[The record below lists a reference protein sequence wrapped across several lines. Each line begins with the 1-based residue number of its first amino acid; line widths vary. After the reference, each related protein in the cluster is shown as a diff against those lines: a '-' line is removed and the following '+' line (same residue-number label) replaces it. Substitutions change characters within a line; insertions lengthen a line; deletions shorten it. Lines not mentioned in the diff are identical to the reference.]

1 MNASFKRSLLA
12 VAVMSAATTAYAEN
26 KDDTIVVTAS
36 GFAQEMRD
44 APASITVITKE
55 QLQNKPAANLIDMV
69 KDVEGVSVIGGSL
82 KPDISIRGL
91 SGDYTLIMVDG
102 RRQNSRESRPNGSG
116 GYEAGFIPP
125 VEAIE
130 RIEVIRGPMS
140 SLYGS
145 DAMGGVINIIT
156 KAVADEWHGSM
167 GMGGIIQESKDYGN
181 SANTDFYV
189 SGPLIKDKLGLQV
202 YGGMNYRREDHLQ
215 EGTPRKDDKNITA
228 KLAFTPI
235 EGQKFLAEVGRST
248 QEHTSTPGKSIADS
262 ANFGT
267 ITNQAKDKLETNNN
281 RNHWALTW
289 KGDWDEINSEL
300 SVYQENTIRKTR
312 TGTREMGNETW
323 NMAYDHRQPEITN
336 TVVDGKVTAFL
347 PSNILTLGG
356 QYQYAKLKDD
366 SVTDSIS
373 VPDGKG
379 GTKLQPVYASESV
392 SVDQKALFVE
402 DEFSVTDDLTLT
414 GGLRMND
421 HEFYGKHWNP
431 RAYAVYKLTDEI
443 TIKGGVAKA
452 FRAPTLREL
461 SPNFG
466 TSTQGGNAVM
476 YGNRDLKP
484 ETSVTEELGIAYD
497 HESGFSVSAT
507 LFNTEFKNKLTS
519 YQDGTEKDPI
529 TGLNKFVYDNVGKAN
544 IRGVEMASRIP
555 VAEKWNLNLN
565 YTFTDSE
572 RKSDDEKLNGKSLKG
587 QPLEMTP
594 RHMANAR
601 LDWQYRPDMNFY
613 TQASYTGKQVWAAQ
627 RNGAKQPRER
637 SGITTLD
644 LGMTYQVM
652 PNALLNL
659 AVLNIANEK
668 GDDIDTNGNWQ
679 IDEGRRYWANLKLN
693 F

>member
-1 MNASFKRSLLA
+1 
-12 VAVMSAATTAYAEN
+12 
-26 KDDTIVVTAS
+26 
-36 GFAQEMRD
+36 
-44 APASITVITKE
+44 
-55 QLQNKPAANLIDMV
+55 
-69 KDVEGVSVIGGSL
+69 
-82 KPDISIRGL
+82 
-91 SGDYTLIMVDG
+91 
-102 RRQNSRESRPNGSG
+102 
-116 GYEAGFIPP
+116 
-125 VEAIE
+125 
-130 RIEVIRGPMS
+130 
-140 SLYGS
+140 
-145 DAMGGVINIIT
+145 
-156 KAVADEWHGSM
+156 
-167 GMGGIIQESKDYGN
+167 
-181 SANTDFYV
+181 
-189 SGPLIKDKLGLQV
+189 
-202 YGGMNYRREDHLQ
+202 
-215 EGTPRKDDKNITA
+215 
-228 KLAFTPI
+228 
-235 EGQKFLAEVGRST
+235 
-248 QEHTSTPGKSIADS
+248 
-262 ANFGT
+262 
-267 ITNQAKDKLETNNN
+267 
-281 RNHWALTW
+281 
-289 KGDWDEINSEL
+289 
-300 SVYQENTIRKTR
+300 
-312 TGTREMGNETW
+312 
-323 NMAYDHRQPEITN
+323 
-336 TVVDGKVTAFL
+336 
-347 PSNILTLGG
+347 
-356 QYQYAKLKDD
+356 
-366 SVTDSIS
+366 
-373 VPDGKG
+373 
-379 GTKLQPVYASESV
+379 
-392 SVDQKALFVE
+392 KALFVE

-414 GGLRMND
+414 GGLRMDD
-421 HEFYGKHWNP
+421 HELYGKHWNP

-466 TSTQGGNAVM
+466 TSTQGGEAIM

-497 HESGFSVSAT
+497 HESGFSASAT

-519 YQDGTEKDPI
+519 YQVAGQTDPL
-529 TGLNKFVYDNVGKAN
+529 TGLNMFIYDNVGKAN

-594 RHMANAR
+594 RHMANAK

-613 TQASYTGKQVWAAQ
+613 TQANYTGKQVWAAQ

>member
-12 VAVMSAATTAYAEN
+12 VAVMSAAAAAYAEN
-26 KDDTIVVTAS
+26 KEDTIVVTAS

-55 QLQNKPAANLIDMV
+55 QLQNKPAANLIDMI
-69 KDVEGVSVIGGSL
+69 KDVEGVSVIGGSM

-145 DAMGGVINIIT
+145 DAMGGVVNIIT

-202 YGGMNYRREDHLQ
+202 YGGLNYRREDHLQ

-228 KLAFTPI
+228 KLAFTPV

-248 QEHTSTPGKSIADS
+248 QEHTSTPGKSIADFS
-262 ANFGT
+262 ERGGLK
-267 ITNQAKDKLETNNN
+267 QKNNKSEVHN
-281 RNHWALTW
+281 DRNHWALTW
-289 KGDWDEINSEL
+289 KGDWDEINSEV
-300 SVYQENTIRKTR
+300 SVYQENTVRKTN
-312 TGTREMGNETW
+312 TGKWNKVNEDW
-323 NMAYDHRQPEITN
+323 VMAYDARRPEVTN

-347 PSNILTLGG
+347 PSNVLTVGG

-366 SVTDSIS
+366 SAIKNKQTVTEKI
-373 VPDGKG
+373 
-379 GTKLQPVYASESV
+379 TA
-392 SVDQKALFVE
+392 DQKALFVE

-414 GGLRMND
+414 GGLRMDD

-461 SPNFG
+461 SPSFG
-466 TSTQGGNAVM
+466 TSTQGGAAIM

-497 HESGFSVSAT
+497 HESGFSASAT

-519 YQDGTEKDPI
+519 YQVAGQTDPL
-529 TGLNKFVYDNVGKAN
+529 TGLNMFIYDNVGKAN

-594 RHMANAR
+594 RHMANAK

-613 TQASYTGKQVWAAQ
+613 TQANYTGKQVWAAQ
-627 RNGAKQPRER
+627 RNGASQPRER

-652 PNALLNL
+652 PNALLNF

>member
-12 VAVMSAATTAYAEN
+12 VAVMSAATAAYAEN

-102 RRQNSRESRPNGSG
+102 HRQNSRESRPNGSG

-202 YGGMNYRREDHLQ
+202 YGGLNYRREDKLL

-248 QEHTSTPGKSIADS
+248 QEHTSTPGKSID
-262 ANFGT
+262 
-267 ITNQAKDKLETNNN
+267 ETTTRGGIVQKNNKSEVHNN

-289 KGDWDEINSEL
+289 KGDWDEINSEV
-300 SVYQENTIRKTR
+300 SVYQENTIRKTN
-312 TGTREMGNETW
+312 TGKW
-323 NMAYDHRQPEITN
+323 NKVSEDWVMAYEARQPEVTN

-347 PSNILTLGG
+347 PSNALTVGG

-366 SVTDSIS
+366 SVIKNKQT
-373 VPDGKG
+373 VTEKM
-379 GTKLQPVYASESV
+379 TAE
-392 SVDQKALFVE
+392 QKALFVE

-414 GGLRMND
+414 GGLRMDD

-466 TSTQGGNAVM
+466 TSTQGGAAIM

-497 HESGFSVSAT
+497 HESGFSASAT

-519 YQDGTEKDPI
+519 YQVAGQTDPL
-529 TGLNKFVYDNVGKAN
+529 TGLNMFIYDNVGKAN

-613 TQASYTGKQVWAAQ
+613 TQANYTGKQVWAAQ

-652 PNALLNL
+652 PNALLNF

-668 GDDIDTNGNWQ
+668 GDDIETNGNWQ

>member
-12 VAVMSAATTAYAEN
+12 VAVMSAAAAAYAEN
-26 KDDTIVVTAS
+26 KEDTIVVTAS

-69 KDVEGVSVIGGSL
+69 KDVEGVSVIGGSM

-202 YGGMNYRREDHLQ
+202 YGGLNYRREDHLQ

-228 KLAFTPI
+228 KLAFTPV

-248 QEHTSTPGKSIADS
+248 QEHTSTPGKSIADFS
-262 ANFGT
+262 ERGGLK
-267 ITNQAKDKLETNNN
+267 QKNNKSEVHN
-281 RNHWALTW
+281 DRNHWALTW
-289 KGDWDEINSEL
+289 KGDWDEINSEV
-300 SVYQENTIRKTR
+300 SVYQENTVRKTN
-312 TGTREMGNETW
+312 TGKWNKVNEDW
-323 NMAYDHRQPEITN
+323 VMAYDARRPEVTN

-347 PSNILTLGG
+347 PSNVLTVGG

-366 SVTDSIS
+366 SAIKNKQTVTEKI
-373 VPDGKG
+373 
-379 GTKLQPVYASESV
+379 TA
-392 SVDQKALFVE
+392 DQKALFVE

-414 GGLRMND
+414 GGLRMDD

-461 SPNFG
+461 SPSFG
-466 TSTQGGNAVM
+466 TSTQGGAAIM

-497 HESGFSVSAT
+497 HESGFSASAT

-519 YQDGTEKDPI
+519 YQVAGQTDPL
-529 TGLNKFVYDNVGKAN
+529 TGLNMFIYDNVGKAN

-594 RHMANAR
+594 RHMANAK

-613 TQASYTGKQVWAAQ
+613 TQANYTGKQVWAAQ

-652 PNALLNL
+652 PNALLNF

>member
-12 VAVMSAATTAYAEN
+12 VAVMSAAAAAYAEN
-26 KDDTIVVTAS
+26 KEDTIVVTAS

-69 KDVEGVSVIGGSL
+69 KDVEGVSVIGGSM

-145 DAMGGVINIIT
+145 DAMGGVVNIIT

-202 YGGMNYRREDHLQ
+202 YGGLNYRREDHLQ

-228 KLAFTPI
+228 KLAFTPV

-248 QEHTSTPGKSIADS
+248 QEHTSTPGKSIADFS
-262 ANFGT
+262 ERGGLK
-267 ITNQAKDKLETNNN
+267 QKNNKSEVHN
-281 RNHWALTW
+281 DRNHWALTW
-289 KGDWDEINSEL
+289 KGDWDEINSEV
-300 SVYQENTIRKTR
+300 SVYQENTVRKTN
-312 TGTREMGNETW
+312 TGKWNKVNEDW
-323 NMAYDHRQPEITN
+323 VMAYDARRPEVTN

-347 PSNILTLGG
+347 PSNVLTVGG

-366 SVTDSIS
+366 SAIKNKQTVTEKI
-373 VPDGKG
+373 
-379 GTKLQPVYASESV
+379 TA
-392 SVDQKALFVE
+392 DQKALFVE

-414 GGLRMND
+414 GGLRMDD

-461 SPNFG
+461 SPSFG
-466 TSTQGGNAVM
+466 TSTQGGAAIM

-497 HESGFSVSAT
+497 HESGFSASAT

-519 YQDGTEKDPI
+519 YQVAGQTDPL
-529 TGLNKFVYDNVGKAN
+529 TGLNMFIYDNVGKAN

-594 RHMANAR
+594 RHMANAK

-613 TQASYTGKQVWAAQ
+613 TQANYTGKQVWAAQ
-627 RNGAKQPRER
+627 RNGASQPRER

-652 PNALLNL
+652 PNALLNF

>member
-12 VAVMSAATTAYAEN
+12 VAVMSAATAAYAEN

-116 GYEAGFIPP
+116 GYEAGFTPP

-202 YGGMNYRREDHLQ
+202 YGGLNYRREDKLL

-228 KLAFTPI
+228 KLAFTPV

-248 QEHTSTPGKSIADS
+248 QEHTSTPGKSID
-262 ANFGT
+262 
-267 ITNQAKDKLETNNN
+267 ETTTRGGIVQKNNKSEVHNN

-289 KGDWDEINSEL
+289 KGDWDEINSEV
-300 SVYQENTIRKTR
+300 SVYQENTIRKTN
-312 TGTREMGNETW
+312 TGKW
-323 NMAYDHRQPEITN
+323 NKVSEDWVMAYEARQPEVTN

-347 PSNILTLGG
+347 PSNVLTVGG

-366 SVTDSIS
+366 SVIKNKQT
-373 VPDGKG
+373 VTEKM
-379 GTKLQPVYASESV
+379 TAE
-392 SVDQKALFVE
+392 QKALFVE

-414 GGLRMND
+414 GGLRMDD

-466 TSTQGGNAVM
+466 TSTQGGAAIM

-497 HESGFSVSAT
+497 HESGFSASAT

-519 YQDGTEKDPI
+519 YQVAGQTDPL
-529 TGLNKFVYDNVGKAN
+529 TGLNMFIYDNVGKAN

-613 TQASYTGKQVWAAQ
+613 TQANYTGKQVWAAQ

-652 PNALLNL
+652 PNALLNF

-668 GDDIDTNGNWQ
+668 GDDIETNGNWQ

>member
-12 VAVMSAATTAYAEN
+12 VAVMSAATAAYAEN

-202 YGGMNYRREDHLQ
+202 YGGMNYRREDKLL

-228 KLAFTPI
+228 KLAFTPV

-248 QEHTSTPGKSIADS
+248 QEHTSTPGKSID
-262 ANFGT
+262 
-267 ITNQAKDKLETNNN
+267 ETTTRGGIVQKNNKSEVHNN

-289 KGDWDEINSEL
+289 KGDWDEINSEV
-300 SVYQENTIRKTR
+300 SVYQENTIRKTN
-312 TGTREMGNETW
+312 TGKW
-323 NMAYDHRQPEITN
+323 NKVSEDWVMAYEARQPEVTN

-347 PSNILTLGG
+347 PSNVLTVGG

-366 SVTDSIS
+366 SVIKNKQT
-373 VPDGKG
+373 VTEKM
-379 GTKLQPVYASESV
+379 TAE
-392 SVDQKALFVE
+392 QKALFVE

-414 GGLRMND
+414 GGLRMDD

-466 TSTQGGNAVM
+466 TSTQGGAAIM

-497 HESGFSVSAT
+497 HESGFSASAT

-519 YQDGTEKDPI
+519 YQVAGQTDPL
-529 TGLNKFVYDNVGKAN
+529 TGLNMFIYDNVGKAN

-613 TQASYTGKQVWAAQ
+613 TQANYTGKQVWAAQ

-652 PNALLNL
+652 PNALLNF

-668 GDDIDTNGNWQ
+668 GDDIETNGNWQ

>member
-12 VAVMSAATTAYAEN
+12 VAVMSAAAAAYAEN
-26 KDDTIVVTAS
+26 KEDTIVVTAS

-69 KDVEGVSVIGGSL
+69 KDVEGVSVIGGSM

-202 YGGMNYRREDHLQ
+202 YGGLNYRREDHLQ

-228 KLAFTPI
+228 KLAFTPV

-248 QEHTSTPGKSIADS
+248 QEHTSTPGKSIADFS
-262 ANFGT
+262 ERGGLK
-267 ITNQAKDKLETNNN
+267 QKNNKSEVHN
-281 RNHWALTW
+281 DRNHWALTW
-289 KGDWDEINSEL
+289 KGDWDEINSEV
-300 SVYQENTIRKTR
+300 SVYQENTVRKTN
-312 TGTREMGNETW
+312 TGKWNKVNEDW
-323 NMAYDHRQPEITN
+323 VMAYDARRPEVTN

-347 PSNILTLGG
+347 PSNVLTVGG

-366 SVTDSIS
+366 SAIKNKQTVTEKI
-373 VPDGKG
+373 
-379 GTKLQPVYASESV
+379 TA
-392 SVDQKALFVE
+392 DQKALFVE

-414 GGLRMND
+414 GGLRMDD

-461 SPNFG
+461 SPSFG
-466 TSTQGGNAVM
+466 TSTQGGAAIM

-497 HESGFSVSAT
+497 HESGFSASAT

-519 YQDGTEKDPI
+519 YQVAGQTDPL
-529 TGLNKFVYDNVGKAN
+529 TGLNMFIYDNVGKAN

-613 TQASYTGKQVWAAQ
+613 TQANYTGKQVWAAQ
-627 RNGAKQPRER
+627 RNGASQPRER

-652 PNALLNL
+652 PNALLNF

>member
-12 VAVMSAATTAYAEN
+12 VAVMSAATAAYAEN

-181 SANTDFYV
+181 SANTGFYV

-202 YGGMNYRREDHLQ
+202 YGGLNYRREDKLL

-228 KLAFTPI
+228 KLAFTPV

-248 QEHTSTPGKSIADS
+248 QEHTSTPGKSID
-262 ANFGT
+262 
-267 ITNQAKDKLETNNN
+267 ETTTRGGIVQKNNKSEVHNN

-289 KGDWDEINSEL
+289 KGDWDEINSEV
-300 SVYQENTIRKTR
+300 SVYQENTIRKTN
-312 TGTREMGNETW
+312 TGKW
-323 NMAYDHRQPEITN
+323 NKVSEDWVMAYEARQPEVTN

-347 PSNILTLGG
+347 PSNVLTVGG

-366 SVTDSIS
+366 SVIKNKQT
-373 VPDGKG
+373 VTEKM
-379 GTKLQPVYASESV
+379 TAE
-392 SVDQKALFVE
+392 QKALFVE

-414 GGLRMND
+414 GGLRMDD

-466 TSTQGGNAVM
+466 TSTQGGAAIM

-497 HESGFSVSAT
+497 HESGFSASAT

-519 YQDGTEKDPI
+519 YQVAGQTDPL
-529 TGLNKFVYDNVGKAN
+529 TGLNMFIYDNVGKAN

-613 TQASYTGKQVWAAQ
+613 TQANYTGKQVWAAQ

-652 PNALLNL
+652 PNALLNF

-668 GDDIDTNGNWQ
+668 GDDIETNGNWQ

>member
-12 VAVMSAATTAYAEN
+12 VAVMSAAAAAYAEN

-202 YGGMNYRREDHLQ
+202 YGGLNYRREDHLQ

-228 KLAFTPI
+228 KLAFTPV

-248 QEHTSTPGKSIADS
+248 QEHTSTPGKSID
-262 ANFGT
+262 
-267 ITNQAKDKLETNNN
+267 ETATRGGIVQKNNKSEVHNN

-289 KGDWDEINSEL
+289 KGDWDEINSEV
-300 SVYQENTIRKTR
+300 SVYQENTIRKTN
-312 TGTREMGNETW
+312 TGKW
-323 NMAYDHRQPEITN
+323 NKVSEDWIMAYEARQPEVTN

-347 PSNILTLGG
+347 PSNVLTVGG

-366 SVTDSIS
+366 SVIKNKQT
-373 VPDGKG
+373 VTEKM
-379 GTKLQPVYASESV
+379 TAE
-392 SVDQKALFVE
+392 QKALFVE

-414 GGLRMND
+414 GGLRMDD

-466 TSTQGGNAVM
+466 TSTQGGAAIM

-497 HESGFSVSAT
+497 HESGFSASAT

-519 YQDGTEKDPI
+519 YQDGTAKDPI

-613 TQASYTGKQVWAAQ
+613 TQANYTGKQVWAAQ

-652 PNALLNL
+652 PNALLNF

-668 GDDIDTNGNWQ
+668 GDDIETNGNWQ

>member
-1 MNASFKRSLLA
+1 MNVSFKRSLLA
-12 VAVMSAATTAYAEN
+12 VAVMSAATAAYAEN

-116 GYEAGFIPP
+116 GYEAGVIPP

-202 YGGMNYRREDHLQ
+202 YGGLNYRREDKLL

-248 QEHTSTPGKSIADS
+248 QEHTSTPGKSID
-262 ANFGT
+262 
-267 ITNQAKDKLETNNN
+267 ETTTRGGIVQKNNKSEVHNN

-300 SVYQENTIRKTR
+300 SVYQENTIRKTN
-312 TGTREMGNETW
+312 TGKW
-323 NMAYDHRQPEITN
+323 NKVSEDWVMAYEARQPEVTN

-347 PSNILTLGG
+347 PSNVLTVGG

-366 SVTDSIS
+366 SVIKNKQT
-373 VPDGKG
+373 VTEKM
-379 GTKLQPVYASESV
+379 TAE
-392 SVDQKALFVE
+392 QKALFVE

-414 GGLRMND
+414 GGLRMDD

-466 TSTQGGNAVM
+466 TSTQGGAAIM

-519 YQDGTEKDPI
+519 YQVAGQTDPL
-529 TGLNKFVYDNVGKAN
+529 TGLNMFIYDNVGKAN

-594 RHMANAR
+594 RHMANAK
-601 LDWQYRPDMNFY
+601 LDWQYRPDMSFY
-613 TQASYTGKQVWAAQ
+613 TQANYTGKQVWAAQ

-652 PNALLNL
+652 PNALLNF

>member
-12 VAVMSAATTAYAEN
+12 VAVMSAATAAYAEN

-55 QLQNKPAANLIDMV
+55 QLQNKPAANLINMV

-202 YGGMNYRREDHLQ
+202 YGGMNYRREDKLL

-228 KLAFTPI
+228 KLAFTPV

-248 QEHTSTPGKSIADS
+248 QEHTSTPGKSID
-262 ANFGT
+262 
-267 ITNQAKDKLETNNN
+267 ETATRGGIVQKNNKSEVHNN

-289 KGDWDEINSEL
+289 KGDWDEINSEV
-300 SVYQENTIRKTR
+300 SVYQENTIRKTN
-312 TGTREMGNETW
+312 TGKW
-323 NMAYDHRQPEITN
+323 NKVSEDWVMAYEARQPEVTN

-347 PSNILTLGG
+347 PSNVLTVGG

-366 SVTDSIS
+366 SVIKNKQT
-373 VPDGKG
+373 VTEKM
-379 GTKLQPVYASESV
+379 TAE
-392 SVDQKALFVE
+392 QKALFVE

-414 GGLRMND
+414 GGLRMDD

-466 TSTQGGNAVM
+466 TSTQGGAAIM

-497 HESGFSVSAT
+497 HESGFSASAT

-519 YQDGTEKDPI
+519 YQVAGQTDPL
-529 TGLNKFVYDNVGKAN
+529 TGLNMFIYDNVGKAN

-594 RHMANAR
+594 RHMANAK
-601 LDWQYRPDMNFY
+601 LDWQFRPDMNFY
-613 TQASYTGKQVWAAQ
+613 TQANYTGKQVWAAQ

-652 PNALLNL
+652 PNALLNF

-668 GDDIDTNGNWQ
+668 GDDIETNGNWQ

>member
-12 VAVMSAATTAYAEN
+12 VAVMSAATAAYAEN

-44 APASITVITKE
+44 APASITVITKD

-202 YGGMNYRREDHLQ
+202 YGGLNYRREDKLL

-248 QEHTSTPGKSIADS
+248 QEHTSTPGKSID
-262 ANFGT
+262 
-267 ITNQAKDKLETNNN
+267 ETTTRGGIVQKNNKSEVHNN

-289 KGDWDEINSEL
+289 KGDWDEINSEV
-300 SVYQENTIRKTR
+300 SVYQENTIRKTN
-312 TGTREMGNETW
+312 TGKW
-323 NMAYDHRQPEITN
+323 NKVSEDWVMAYEARQPEVTN

-347 PSNILTLGG
+347 PSNVLTVGG

-366 SVTDSIS
+366 SVIKNKQT
-373 VPDGKG
+373 VTEKM
-379 GTKLQPVYASESV
+379 TAE
-392 SVDQKALFVE
+392 QKALFVE

-414 GGLRMND
+414 GGLRMDD

-466 TSTQGGNAVM
+466 TSTQGGAAIM

-497 HESGFSVSAT
+497 HESGFSASAT

-519 YQDGTEKDPI
+519 YQVAGQTDPL
-529 TGLNKFVYDNVGKAN
+529 TGLNMFIYDNVGKAN

-613 TQASYTGKQVWAAQ
+613 TQANYTGKQVWAAQ

-652 PNALLNL
+652 PNALLNF

-668 GDDIDTNGNWQ
+668 GDDIETNGNWQ
-679 IDEGRRYWANLKLN
+679 IGEGRRYWANLKLN

>member
-12 VAVMSAATTAYAEN
+12 VAVMSAATAAYAEN

-202 YGGMNYRREDHLQ
+202 YGGLNYRREDKLL

-228 KLAFTPI
+228 KLAFTPV

-248 QEHTSTPGKSIADS
+248 QEHTSTPGKSID
-262 ANFGT
+262 
-267 ITNQAKDKLETNNN
+267 ETTTRGGIVQKNNKSEVHNN

-289 KGDWDEINSEL
+289 KGDWEEINSEV
-300 SVYQENTIRKTR
+300 SVYQENTIRKTN
-312 TGTREMGNETW
+312 TGKW
-323 NMAYDHRQPEITN
+323 NKVSEDWVMAYEARQPEVTN

-347 PSNILTLGG
+347 PSNVLTVGG

-366 SVTDSIS
+366 SVIKNKQT
-373 VPDGKG
+373 VTEKM
-379 GTKLQPVYASESV
+379 TAE
-392 SVDQKALFVE
+392 QKALFVE

-414 GGLRMND
+414 GGLRMDD

-466 TSTQGGNAVM
+466 TSTQGGAAIM

-497 HESGFSVSAT
+497 HESGFSASAT

-519 YQDGTEKDPI
+519 YQVAGQTDPL
-529 TGLNKFVYDNVGKAN
+529 TGLNMFIYDNVGKAN

-613 TQASYTGKQVWAAQ
+613 TQANYTGKQVWAAQ

-652 PNALLNL
+652 PNALLNF

-668 GDDIDTNGNWQ
+668 GDDIETNGNWQ

>member
-12 VAVMSAATTAYAEN
+12 VAVMSAATAAYAEN

-202 YGGMNYRREDHLQ
+202 YGGLNYRREDKLL

-248 QEHTSTPGKSIADS
+248 QEHTSTPGKSID
-262 ANFGT
+262 
-267 ITNQAKDKLETNNN
+267 ETTTRGGIVQKNNKSEVHNN

-289 KGDWDEINSEL
+289 KGDWDEINSEV
-300 SVYQENTIRKTR
+300 SVYQENTIRKTN
-312 TGTREMGNETW
+312 TGKW
-323 NMAYDHRQPEITN
+323 NKVSEDWVMAYEARQPEVTN

-347 PSNILTLGG
+347 PSNVLTVGG

-366 SVTDSIS
+366 SVIKNKQT
-373 VPDGKG
+373 VTEKM
-379 GTKLQPVYASESV
+379 TAE
-392 SVDQKALFVE
+392 QKALFVE

-414 GGLRMND
+414 GGLRMDD

-466 TSTQGGNAVM
+466 TSTQGGAAIM

-497 HESGFSVSAT
+497 HESGFSASAT

-519 YQDGTEKDPI
+519 YQVAGQTDPL
-529 TGLNKFVYDNVGKAN
+529 TGLNMFIYDNVGKAN

-594 RHMANAR
+594 RHMASAR

-613 TQASYTGKQVWAAQ
+613 TQANYTGKQVWAAQ

-652 PNALLNL
+652 PNALLNF

-668 GDDIDTNGNWQ
+668 GDDIETNGNWQ

>member
-12 VAVMSAATTAYAEN
+12 VAVMSAATAAYAEN

-202 YGGMNYRREDHLQ
+202 YGGMNYRREDKLL

-248 QEHTSTPGKSIADS
+248 QEHTSTPGKSID
-262 ANFGT
+262 
-267 ITNQAKDKLETNNN
+267 ETTTRGGIVQKNNKSEVHNN

-289 KGDWDEINSEL
+289 KGDWDEINSEV
-300 SVYQENTIRKTR
+300 SVYQENTIRKTN
-312 TGTREMGNETW
+312 TGKW
-323 NMAYDHRQPEITN
+323 NKVSEDWVMSYEARQPEVTN

-347 PSNILTLGG
+347 PSNVLTVGG

-366 SVTDSIS
+366 SVIKNKQT
-373 VPDGKG
+373 VTEKM
-379 GTKLQPVYASESV
+379 TAE
-392 SVDQKALFVE
+392 QKALFVE

-414 GGLRMND
+414 GGLRMDD

-466 TSTQGGNAVM
+466 TSTQGGAAIM

-497 HESGFSVSAT
+497 HESGFSASAT

-519 YQDGTEKDPI
+519 YQVAGQTDPL
-529 TGLNKFVYDNVGKAN
+529 TGLNMFIYDNVGKAN

-613 TQASYTGKQVWAAQ
+613 TQANYTGKQVWAAQ

-652 PNALLNL
+652 PNALLNF

-668 GDDIDTNGNWQ
+668 GDDIETNGNWQ

>member
-12 VAVMSAATTAYAEN
+12 VAVMSAATAAYAEN

-202 YGGMNYRREDHLQ
+202 YGGLNYRREDKLL

-248 QEHTSTPGKSIADS
+248 QEHTSTPGKSID
-262 ANFGT
+262 
-267 ITNQAKDKLETNNN
+267 ETTTRGGIVQKNNKSEVHNN

-289 KGDWDEINSEL
+289 KGDWDEINSEV
-300 SVYQENTIRKTR
+300 SVYQENTIRKTN
-312 TGTREMGNETW
+312 TGKW
-323 NMAYDHRQPEITN
+323 NKVSEDWVMAYEARQPEVTN

-347 PSNILTLGG
+347 PSNVLTVGG

-366 SVTDSIS
+366 SVIKNKQT
-373 VPDGKG
+373 VTEKM
-379 GTKLQPVYASESV
+379 TAE
-392 SVDQKALFVE
+392 QKALFVE

-414 GGLRMND
+414 GGLRMDD

-466 TSTQGGNAVM
+466 TSTQGGAAIM

-497 HESGFSVSAT
+497 HESGFSASAT

-519 YQDGTEKDPI
+519 YQVAGQTDPL
-529 TGLNKFVYDNVGKAN
+529 TGLNMFIYDNVGKAN

-601 LDWQYRPDMNFY
+601 LDWQYRSDMNFY
-613 TQASYTGKQVWAAQ
+613 TQANYTGKQVWAAQ

-652 PNALLNL
+652 PNALLNF

-668 GDDIDTNGNWQ
+668 GDDIETNGNWQ

>member
-1 MNASFKRSLLA
+1 MNVSFKRSLLA
-12 VAVMSAATTAYAEN
+12 VAVMSAATAAYAEN

-202 YGGMNYRREDHLQ
+202 YGGLNYRREDKLL

-228 KLAFTPI
+228 KLAFTPM

-248 QEHTSTPGKSIADS
+248 QEHTSTPGKSID
-262 ANFGT
+262 
-267 ITNQAKDKLETNNN
+267 ETTTRGGIVQKNNKSEVHNN

-300 SVYQENTIRKTR
+300 SVYQENTIRKTN
-312 TGTREMGNETW
+312 TGKW
-323 NMAYDHRQPEITN
+323 NKVSEDWVMAYEARQPEVTN

-347 PSNILTLGG
+347 PSNVLTVGG

-366 SVTDSIS
+366 SVIKNKQT
-373 VPDGKG
+373 VTEKM
-379 GTKLQPVYASESV
+379 TAE
-392 SVDQKALFVE
+392 QKALFVE

-414 GGLRMND
+414 GGLRMDD

-466 TSTQGGNAVM
+466 TSTQGGAAIM

-519 YQDGTEKDPI
+519 YQVAGQTDPL
-529 TGLNKFVYDNVGKAN
+529 TGLNMFIYDNVGKAN

-594 RHMANAR
+594 RHMANAK
-601 LDWQYRPDMNFY
+601 LDWQYRPDMSFY
-613 TQASYTGKQVWAAQ
+613 TQANYTGKQVWAAQ

-652 PNALLNL
+652 PNALLNF

>member
-12 VAVMSAATTAYAEN
+12 VAVMSAATAAYAEN

-202 YGGMNYRREDHLQ
+202 YGGMNYRREDKLL

-228 KLAFTPI
+228 KLAFTPV

-248 QEHTSTPGKSIADS
+248 QEHTSTPGKSID
-262 ANFGT
+262 
-267 ITNQAKDKLETNNN
+267 ETTTRGGIVQKNNKSEVHNN

-289 KGDWDEINSEL
+289 KGDWDEINSEV
-300 SVYQENTIRKTR
+300 SVYQENTIRKTN
-312 TGTREMGNETW
+312 TGKW
-323 NMAYDHRQPEITN
+323 NKVSEDWVMAYEARQPEVTN

-347 PSNILTLGG
+347 PSNVLTVGG

-366 SVTDSIS
+366 SVIKNKQT
-373 VPDGKG
+373 VTEKM
-379 GTKLQPVYASESV
+379 TAE
-392 SVDQKALFVE
+392 QKALFVE

-414 GGLRMND
+414 GGLRMDD

-466 TSTQGGNAVM
+466 TSTQGGAAIM

-497 HESGFSVSAT
+497 HESGFSASAT

-519 YQDGTEKDPI
+519 YQVAGQTDPL
-529 TGLNKFVYDNVGKAN
+529 TGLNMFIYDNVGKAN

-613 TQASYTGKQVWAAQ
+613 TQANYTGKQVWAAQ

-652 PNALLNL
+652 PNALLNF

>member
-12 VAVMSAATTAYAEN
+12 VAVMSAATAAYAEN

-202 YGGMNYRREDHLQ
+202 YGGLNYRREDKLL

-228 KLAFTPI
+228 KLAFTPV

-248 QEHTSTPGKSIADS
+248 QEHTSTPGKSID
-262 ANFGT
+262 
-267 ITNQAKDKLETNNN
+267 ETTTRGGIVQKNNKSEVHNN

-289 KGDWDEINSEL
+289 KGDWDEINSEV
-300 SVYQENTIRKTR
+300 SVYQENTIRKTN
-312 TGTREMGNETW
+312 TGKW
-323 NMAYDHRQPEITN
+323 NKVSEDWVMAYEARQPEVTN

-347 PSNILTLGG
+347 PSN
-356 QYQYAKLKDD
+356 
-366 SVTDSIS
+366 
-373 VPDGKG
+373 
-379 GTKLQPVYASESV
+379 
-392 SVDQKALFVE
+392 
-402 DEFSVTDDLTLT
+402 
-414 GGLRMND
+414 
-421 HEFYGKHWNP
+421 
-431 RAYAVYKLTDEI
+431 
-443 TIKGGVAKA
+443 
-452 FRAPTLREL
+452 
-461 SPNFG
+461 
-466 TSTQGGNAVM
+466 
-476 YGNRDLKP
+476 
-484 ETSVTEELGIAYD
+484 
-497 HESGFSVSAT
+497 
-507 LFNTEFKNKLTS
+507 
-519 YQDGTEKDPI
+519 
-529 TGLNKFVYDNVGKAN
+529 
-544 IRGVEMASRIP
+544 
-555 VAEKWNLNLN
+555 
-565 YTFTDSE
+565 
-572 RKSDDEKLNGKSLKG
+572 
-587 QPLEMTP
+587 
-594 RHMANAR
+594 
-601 LDWQYRPDMNFY
+601 
-613 TQASYTGKQVWAAQ
+613 
-627 RNGAKQPRER
+627 
-637 SGITTLD
+637 
-644 LGMTYQVM
+644 
-652 PNALLNL
+652 
-659 AVLNIANEK
+659 VL
-668 GDDIDTNGNWQ
+668 
-679 IDEGRRYWANLKLN
+679 
-693 F
+693 

>member
-12 VAVMSAATTAYAEN
+12 VAVMSAATAAYAEN

-202 YGGMNYRREDHLQ
+202 YGGLNYRREDKLL

-248 QEHTSTPGKSIADS
+248 QEHTSTPGKSID
-262 ANFGT
+262 
-267 ITNQAKDKLETNNN
+267 ETTTRGGIVQKNNKSEVHNN

-289 KGDWDEINSEL
+289 KGDWDEINSEV
-300 SVYQENTIRKTR
+300 SVYQENTIRKTN
-312 TGTREMGNETW
+312 TGKW
-323 NMAYDHRQPEITN
+323 NKVSEDWVMSYEARQPEVTN

-347 PSNILTLGG
+347 PSNVLTVGG

-366 SVTDSIS
+366 SVIKNKQT
-373 VPDGKG
+373 VTEKM
-379 GTKLQPVYASESV
+379 TAE
-392 SVDQKALFVE
+392 QKALFVE

-414 GGLRMND
+414 GGLRMDD

-466 TSTQGGNAVM
+466 TSTQGGAAIM

-497 HESGFSVSAT
+497 HESGFSASAT

-519 YQDGTEKDPI
+519 YQVAGQTDPL
-529 TGLNKFVYDNVGKAN
+529 TGLNMFIYDNVGKAN

-613 TQASYTGKQVWAAQ
+613 TQANYTGKQVWAAQ

-652 PNALLNL
+652 PNALLNF

-668 GDDIDTNGNWQ
+668 GDDIETNGNWQ

>member
-12 VAVMSAATTAYAEN
+12 VAVMSAATAAYAEN

-202 YGGMNYRREDHLQ
+202 YGGLNYRREDHLQ

-248 QEHTSTPGKSIADS
+248 QEHTSTPGKSIADFS
-262 ANFGT
+262 ERGGLK
-267 ITNQAKDKLETNNN
+267 QKNNKSEVHN
-281 RNHWALTW
+281 DRNHWALTW
-289 KGDWDEINSEL
+289 KGDWDEINSEV
-300 SVYQENTIRKTR
+300 SVYQENTVRKTN
-312 TGTREMGNETW
+312 TGKWNKVNEDW
-323 NMAYDHRQPEITN
+323 VMAYDARRPEVTN

-347 PSNILTLGG
+347 PSNVLTVGG

-366 SVTDSIS
+366 SVIKNKQT
-373 VPDGKG
+373 VTEKM
-379 GTKLQPVYASESV
+379 TAE
-392 SVDQKALFVE
+392 QKALFVE

-414 GGLRMND
+414 GGLRMDD

-466 TSTQGGNAVM
+466 TSTQGGAAIM

-497 HESGFSVSAT
+497 HESGFSASAT

-519 YQDGTEKDPI
+519 YQVAGQTDPL
-529 TGLNKFVYDNVGKAN
+529 TGLNMFIYDNVGKAN

-594 RHMANAR
+594 RHMANAK

-613 TQASYTGKQVWAAQ
+613 TQANYTGKQVWAAQ

-637 SGITTLD
+637 SGITTID

-652 PNALLNL
+652 PNALLNF

>member
-12 VAVMSAATTAYAEN
+12 VAVMSAATAAYAEN
-26 KDDTIVVTAS
+26 KEDTIVVTAS

-69 KDVEGVSVIGGSL
+69 KDVEGVSVIGGSM

-202 YGGMNYRREDHLQ
+202 YGGLNYRREDHLQ

-228 KLAFTPI
+228 KLAFTPV

-248 QEHTSTPGKSIADS
+248 QEHTSTPGKSIADFS
-262 ANFGT
+262 ERGGLK
-267 ITNQAKDKLETNNN
+267 QKNNKSEVHN
-281 RNHWALTW
+281 DRNHWALTW
-289 KGDWDEINSEL
+289 KGDWDEINSEV
-300 SVYQENTIRKTR
+300 SVYQENTVRKTN
-312 TGTREMGNETW
+312 TGKWNKVNEDW
-323 NMAYDHRQPEITN
+323 VMAYDARRPEVTN

-347 PSNILTLGG
+347 PSNVLTVGG

-366 SVTDSIS
+366 SAIKNKQTVTEKI
-373 VPDGKG
+373 
-379 GTKLQPVYASESV
+379 TA
-392 SVDQKALFVE
+392 DQKALFVE

-414 GGLRMND
+414 GGLRMDD

-461 SPNFG
+461 SPSFG
-466 TSTQGGNAVM
+466 TSTQGGAAIM

-497 HESGFSVSAT
+497 HESGFSASAT

-519 YQDGTEKDPI
+519 YQVAGQTDPL
-529 TGLNKFVYDNVGKAN
+529 TGLNMFIYDNVGKAN

-613 TQASYTGKQVWAAQ
+613 TQANYTGKQVWAAQ

-652 PNALLNL
+652 PNALLNF

>member
-12 VAVMSAATTAYAEN
+12 VAVMSAATAAYAEN

-248 QEHTSTPGKSIADS
+248 QEHTSTPGKSIADFS
-262 ANFGT
+262 ERGGLK
-267 ITNQAKDKLETNNN
+267 QKNNKSEVHN
-281 RNHWALTW
+281 DRNHWALTW
-289 KGDWDEINSEL
+289 KGDWDEINSEV
-300 SVYQENTIRKTR
+300 SVYQENTIRKTN
-312 TGTREMGNETW
+312 TGKW
-323 NMAYDHRQPEITN
+323 NKVSEDWVMAYEARQPEVTN

-347 PSNILTLGG
+347 PSNILTVGG

-366 SVTDSIS
+366 SAIKNKQTVTEKI
-373 VPDGKG
+373 
-379 GTKLQPVYASESV
+379 TA
-392 SVDQKALFVE
+392 DQKALFVE

-414 GGLRMND
+414 GGLRMDD

-461 SPNFG
+461 SPGFG
-466 TSTQGGNAVM
+466 TLTQGGAAIM

-497 HESGFSVSAT
+497 HESGFSASAT

-519 YQDGTEKDPI
+519 YQVAGQTDPL
-529 TGLNKFVYDNVGKAN
+529 TGLNMFIYDNVGKAN

-613 TQASYTGKQVWAAQ
+613 TQANYTGKQVWAAQ

-644 LGMTYQVM
+644 LGMTY
-652 PNALLNL
+652 
-659 AVLNIANEK
+659 
-668 GDDIDTNGNWQ
+668 
-679 IDEGRRYWANLKLN
+679 
-693 F
+693 

>member
-12 VAVMSAATTAYAEN
+12 VAVMSAATAAYAEN
-26 KDDTIVVTAS
+26 KEDTIVVTAS

-202 YGGMNYRREDHLQ
+202 YGGLNYRREDHLQ

-228 KLAFTPI
+228 KLAFTPV

-248 QEHTSTPGKSIADS
+248 QEHTSTPGKSIADFS
-262 ANFGT
+262 ERGGLK
-267 ITNQAKDKLETNNN
+267 QKNNKSEVHN
-281 RNHWALTW
+281 DRNHWALTW
-289 KGDWDEINSEL
+289 KGDWDEINSEV
-300 SVYQENTIRKTR
+300 SVYQENTVRKTN
-312 TGTREMGNETW
+312 TGKWNKVNEDW
-323 NMAYDHRQPEITN
+323 VMAYDARRPEVTN

-347 PSNILTLGG
+347 PSNVLTVGG

-366 SVTDSIS
+366 SVIKNKQT
-373 VPDGKG
+373 VTEKM
-379 GTKLQPVYASESV
+379 TAE
-392 SVDQKALFVE
+392 QKALFVE

-414 GGLRMND
+414 GGLRMDD

-466 TSTQGGNAVM
+466 TSTQGGAAIM

-497 HESGFSVSAT
+497 HESGFSASAT

-519 YQDGTEKDPI
+519 YQVAGQTDPL
-529 TGLNKFVYDNVGKAN
+529 TGLNMFIYDNVGKAN

-594 RHMANAR
+594 RHMANAK

-613 TQASYTGKQVWAAQ
+613 TQANYTGKQVWAAQ

>member
-12 VAVMSAATTAYAEN
+12 VAVMSAATAAYAEN

-202 YGGMNYRREDHLQ
+202 YGGLNYRREDKLL

-228 KLAFTPI
+228 KLAFTPV

-248 QEHTSTPGKSIADS
+248 QEHTSTPGKSID
-262 ANFGT
+262 
-267 ITNQAKDKLETNNN
+267 ETTTRGGIVQKNNKSEVHNN

-289 KGDWDEINSEL
+289 KGDWDEINSEV
-300 SVYQENTIRKTR
+300 SVYQENTIRKTN
-312 TGTREMGNETW
+312 TGKW
-323 NMAYDHRQPEITN
+323 NKVSEDWVMAYEARQPEVTN

-347 PSNILTLGG
+347 PSNVLTVGG

-366 SVTDSIS
+366 SVIKNKQT
-373 VPDGKG
+373 VTEKM
-379 GTKLQPVYASESV
+379 TAE
-392 SVDQKALFVE
+392 QKALFVE

-414 GGLRMND
+414 GGLRMDD
-421 HEFYGKHWNP
+421 HEFCGKHWNP

-466 TSTQGGNAVM
+466 TSTQGGAAIM

-497 HESGFSVSAT
+497 HESGFSASAT

-519 YQDGTEKDPI
+519 YQVAGQTDPL
-529 TGLNKFVYDNVGKAN
+529 TGLNMFIYDNVGKAN

-613 TQASYTGKQVWAAQ
+613 TQANYTGKQVWAAQ

-652 PNALLNL
+652 PNALLNF

-668 GDDIDTNGNWQ
+668 GDDIETNGNWQ

>member
-12 VAVMSAATTAYAEN
+12 VAVMSAATAAYAEN

-156 KAVADEWHGSM
+156 KAVAGEWHGSM

-202 YGGMNYRREDHLQ
+202 YGGLNYRREDKLL

-228 KLAFTPI
+228 KLAFTPV

-248 QEHTSTPGKSIADS
+248 QEHTSTPGKSID
-262 ANFGT
+262 
-267 ITNQAKDKLETNNN
+267 ETTTRGGIVQKNNKSEVHNN

-289 KGDWDEINSEL
+289 KGDWDEINSEV
-300 SVYQENTIRKTR
+300 SVYQENTIRKTN
-312 TGTREMGNETW
+312 TGKW
-323 NMAYDHRQPEITN
+323 NKVSEDWVMAYEARQPEVTN

-347 PSNILTLGG
+347 PSNVLTVGG

-366 SVTDSIS
+366 SVIKNKQT
-373 VPDGKG
+373 VTEKM
-379 GTKLQPVYASESV
+379 TAE
-392 SVDQKALFVE
+392 QKALFVE

-414 GGLRMND
+414 GGLRMDD

-466 TSTQGGNAVM
+466 TSTQGGAAIM

-497 HESGFSVSAT
+497 HESGFSASAT

-519 YQDGTEKDPI
+519 YQVAGQTDPL
-529 TGLNKFVYDNVGKAN
+529 TGLNMFIYDNVGKAN

-613 TQASYTGKQVWAAQ
+613 TQANYTGKQVWAAQ

-652 PNALLNL
+652 PNALLNF

-668 GDDIDTNGNWQ
+668 GDDIETNGNWQ

>member
-12 VAVMSAATTAYAEN
+12 VAVMSAATAAYAEN

-202 YGGMNYRREDHLQ
+202 YGGLNYRREDKLL

-248 QEHTSTPGKSIADS
+248 QEHTSTPGKSID
-262 ANFGT
+262 
-267 ITNQAKDKLETNNN
+267 ETTTRGGIVQKNNKSEVHNN

-289 KGDWDEINSEL
+289 KGDWDEINSEV
-300 SVYQENTIRKTR
+300 SVYQENTIRKTN
-312 TGTREMGNETW
+312 TGKW
-323 NMAYDHRQPEITN
+323 NKVSEDWVMAYEARQPEVTN

-347 PSNILTLGG
+347 PSNVLTVGG

-366 SVTDSIS
+366 SVIKNKQT
-373 VPDGKG
+373 VTEKM
-379 GTKLQPVYASESV
+379 TAE
-392 SVDQKALFVE
+392 QKALFVE

-414 GGLRMND
+414 GGLRMDD

-466 TSTQGGNAVM
+466 TSTQGGAAIM

-497 HESGFSVSAT
+497 HESGFSASAT

-519 YQDGTEKDPI
+519 YQVAGQTDPL
-529 TGLNKFVYDNVGKAN
+529 TGLNMFIYDNVGKAN
-544 IRGVEMASRIP
+544 ILGVEMASRIP

-613 TQASYTGKQVWAAQ
+613 TQANYTGKQVWAAQ

-652 PNALLNL
+652 PNALLNF

-668 GDDIDTNGNWQ
+668 GDDIETNGNWQ

>member
-12 VAVMSAATTAYAEN
+12 VAVMSAATAAYAEN

-202 YGGMNYRREDHLQ
+202 YGGLNYRREDHLQ

-228 KLAFTPI
+228 KLAFTPV

-248 QEHTSTPGKSIADS
+248 QEHTSTPGKSID
-262 ANFGT
+262 
-267 ITNQAKDKLETNNN
+267 ETTTRGGIVQKNNKSEVHNN

-289 KGDWDEINSEL
+289 KGDWDEINSEV
-300 SVYQENTIRKTR
+300 SVYQENTIRKTN
-312 TGTREMGNETW
+312 TGKW
-323 NMAYDHRQPEITN
+323 NKVSEDWVMAYEARQPEVTN

-347 PSNILTLGG
+347 PSNVLTVGG

-366 SVTDSIS
+366 SVIKNKQT
-373 VPDGKG
+373 VTEKM
-379 GTKLQPVYASESV
+379 TAE
-392 SVDQKALFVE
+392 QKALFVE

-414 GGLRMND
+414 GGLRMDD

-466 TSTQGGNAVM
+466 TSTQGGAAIM
-476 YGNRDLKP
+476 YGNPDLKP

-497 HESGFSVSAT
+497 HESGFSASAT

-519 YQDGTEKDPI
+519 YQVAGQTDPL
-529 TGLNKFVYDNVGKAN
+529 TGLNMFIYDNVGKAN

-613 TQASYTGKQVWAAQ
+613 TQANYTGKQVWAAQ

-652 PNALLNL
+652 PNALLNF

-668 GDDIDTNGNWQ
+668 GDDIETNGNWQ

>member
-12 VAVMSAATTAYAEN
+12 VAVMSAATAAYAEN

-248 QEHTSTPGKSIADS
+248 QEHTSTPGKSIADFS
-262 ANFGT
+262 ERGGLK
-267 ITNQAKDKLETNNN
+267 QKNNKSEVHN
-281 RNHWALTW
+281 DRNHWALTW
-289 KGDWDEINSEL
+289 KGDWDEINSEV
-300 SVYQENTIRKTR
+300 SVYQENTIRKTN
-312 TGTREMGNETW
+312 TGKW
-323 NMAYDHRQPEITN
+323 NKVSEDWVMAYEARQPEVTN

-347 PSNILTLGG
+347 PSNILTVGG

-366 SVTDSIS
+366 SAIKNKQTVTEKI
-373 VPDGKG
+373 
-379 GTKLQPVYASESV
+379 TA
-392 SVDQKALFVE
+392 DQKALFVE

-414 GGLRMND
+414 GGLRMDD

-461 SPNFG
+461 SPGFG
-466 TSTQGGNAVM
+466 TLTQGGAAIM

-497 HESGFSVSAT
+497 HESGFSASAT

-519 YQDGTEKDPI
+519 YQVAGQTDPL
-529 TGLNKFVYDNVGKAN
+529 TGLNMFIYDNVGKAN

-613 TQASYTGKQVWAAQ
+613 TQANYTGKQVWAAQ

-652 PNALLNL
+652 PNALLNF

>member
-1 MNASFKRSLLA
+1 MNVSFKRSLLA
-12 VAVMSAATTAYAEN
+12 VAVMSAATAAYAEN

-202 YGGMNYRREDHLQ
+202 YGGLNYRREDHLQ

-248 QEHTSTPGKSIADS
+248 QEHTSTPGKSID
-262 ANFGT
+262 
-267 ITNQAKDKLETNNN
+267 ETTTRGGIVQKNNKSEVHNN

-300 SVYQENTIRKTR
+300 SVYQENTIRKTN
-312 TGTREMGNETW
+312 TGKW
-323 NMAYDHRQPEITN
+323 NKVSEDWIMAYEARQPEVTN

-347 PSNILTLGG
+347 PSNVLTVGG

-366 SVTDSIS
+366 SVIKNKQT
-373 VPDGKG
+373 VTEKM
-379 GTKLQPVYASESV
+379 TA
-392 SVDQKALFVE
+392 DQKALFVE

-414 GGLRMND
+414 GGLRMDD

-466 TSTQGGNAVM
+466 TSTQGGAAIM

-519 YQDGTEKDPI
+519 YQVAGQTDPL
-529 TGLNKFVYDNVGKAN
+529 TGLNMFIYDNVGKAN

-594 RHMANAR
+594 RHMANAK
-601 LDWQYRPDMNFY
+601 LDWQYRPDMSFY
-613 TQASYTGKQVWAAQ
+613 TQANYTGKQVWAAQ

-652 PNALLNL
+652 PNALLNF

>member
-12 VAVMSAATTAYAEN
+12 VAVMSAATAAYAEN

-228 KLAFTPI
+228 KLAFTPV

-248 QEHTSTPGKSIADS
+248 QEHTSTPGKSID
-262 ANFGT
+262 
-267 ITNQAKDKLETNNN
+267 ETTTRGGIVQKNNKSEVHNN

-289 KGDWDEINSEL
+289 KGDWDEINSEV
-300 SVYQENTIRKTR
+300 SVYQENTIRKTN
-312 TGTREMGNETW
+312 TGKW
-323 NMAYDHRQPEITN
+323 NKVSEDWVMAYEARQPEVTN

-347 PSNILTLGG
+347 PSNVLTVGG

-366 SVTDSIS
+366 SVIKNKQT
-373 VPDGKG
+373 VTEKM
-379 GTKLQPVYASESV
+379 TAE
-392 SVDQKALFVE
+392 QKALFVE

-414 GGLRMND
+414 GGLRMDD

-466 TSTQGGNAVM
+466 TSTQGGAAIM

-497 HESGFSVSAT
+497 HESGFSASAT

-519 YQDGTEKDPI
+519 YQVAGQTDPL
-529 TGLNKFVYDNVGKAN
+529 TGLNMFIYDNVGKAN

-613 TQASYTGKQVWAAQ
+613 TQANYTGKQVWAAQ

-652 PNALLNL
+652 PNALLNF

-668 GDDIDTNGNWQ
+668 GDDIETNGNWQ

>member
-12 VAVMSAATTAYAEN
+12 VAVMSAATAAYAEN

-202 YGGMNYRREDHLQ
+202 YGGLNYRREDKLL

-228 KLAFTPI
+228 KLAFTPV

-248 QEHTSTPGKSIADS
+248 QEHTSTPGKSID
-262 ANFGT
+262 
-267 ITNQAKDKLETNNN
+267 ETTTRGGIVQKNNKSEVHNN

-289 KGDWDEINSEL
+289 KGDWDEINSEV
-300 SVYQENTIRKTR
+300 SVYQENTIRKTN
-312 TGTREMGNETW
+312 TGKW
-323 NMAYDHRQPEITN
+323 NKVSEDWVMAYEARQPEVTN

-347 PSNILTLGG
+347 PSNVLTVGG

-366 SVTDSIS
+366 SVIKNKQT
-373 VPDGKG
+373 VTEKM
-379 GTKLQPVYASESV
+379 TAE
-392 SVDQKALFVE
+392 QKALFVE

-414 GGLRMND
+414 GGLRMDD

-466 TSTQGGNAVM
+466 TSTQGGAAIM

-497 HESGFSVSAT
+497 HESGFSASAT

-519 YQDGTEKDPI
+519 YQVAGQTDPL
-529 TGLNKFVYDNVGKAN
+529 TGLNMFIYDNVGKAN

-613 TQASYTGKQVWAAQ
+613 TQANYTGKQVWAAQ

-652 PNALLNL
+652 PNALLNF

-668 GDDIDTNGNWQ
+668 GDDIETNGNWQ
-679 IDEGRRYWANLKLN
+679 VDEGRRYWANLKLN

>member
-12 VAVMSAATTAYAEN
+12 VAVMSAATAAYAEN

-202 YGGMNYRREDHLQ
+202 YGGMNYRREDKLL

-248 QEHTSTPGKSIADS
+248 QEHTSTPGKSID
-262 ANFGT
+262 
-267 ITNQAKDKLETNNN
+267 ETTTRGGIVQKNNKSEVHNN

-289 KGDWDEINSEL
+289 KGDWDEINSEV
-300 SVYQENTIRKTR
+300 SVYQENTIRKTN
-312 TGTREMGNETW
+312 TGKW
-323 NMAYDHRQPEITN
+323 NKVSEDWVMAYEARQPEVTN

-347 PSNILTLGG
+347 PSNVLTVGG

-366 SVTDSIS
+366 SVIKNKQT
-373 VPDGKG
+373 VTEKM
-379 GTKLQPVYASESV
+379 TAE
-392 SVDQKALFVE
+392 QKALFVE

-414 GGLRMND
+414 GGLRMDD

-431 RAYAVYKLTDEI
+431 RVYAVYKLTDEI

-466 TSTQGGNAVM
+466 TSTQGGAAIM

-497 HESGFSVSAT
+497 HESGFSASAT

-519 YQDGTEKDPI
+519 YQVAGQTDPL
-529 TGLNKFVYDNVGKAN
+529 TGLNMFIYDNVGKAN

-613 TQASYTGKQVWAAQ
+613 TQANYTGKQVWAAQ

-652 PNALLNL
+652 PNALLNF

-668 GDDIDTNGNWQ
+668 GDDIETNGNWQ

>member
-12 VAVMSAATTAYAEN
+12 VAVMSAAAAAYAEN
-26 KDDTIVVTAS
+26 KEDTIVVTAS

-69 KDVEGVSVIGGSL
+69 KDVEGVSVIGGSM

-145 DAMGGVINIIT
+145 DAMGGVVNIIT

-202 YGGMNYRREDHLQ
+202 YGGLNYRREDHLQ

-228 KLAFTPI
+228 KLAFTPV

-248 QEHTSTPGKSIADS
+248 QEHTSTPGKSIADFS
-262 ANFGT
+262 ERGGLK
-267 ITNQAKDKLETNNN
+267 QKNNKSEVHN
-281 RNHWALTW
+281 DRNHWALTW
-289 KGDWDEINSEL
+289 KGDWDEINSEV
-300 SVYQENTIRKTR
+300 SVYQENTVRKTN
-312 TGTREMGNETW
+312 TGKWNKVNEDW
-323 NMAYDHRQPEITN
+323 VMAYDARRPEVTN

-347 PSNILTLGG
+347 PSNVLTVGG

-366 SVTDSIS
+366 SAIKNKQTVTEKI
-373 VPDGKG
+373 
-379 GTKLQPVYASESV
+379 TA
-392 SVDQKALFVE
+392 DQKALFVE

-414 GGLRMND
+414 GGLRMDD

-461 SPNFG
+461 SPSFG
-466 TSTQGGNAVM
+466 TSTQGGAAIM

-497 HESGFSVSAT
+497 HESGFSASAT

-519 YQDGTEKDPI
+519 YQVAGQTDPL
-529 TGLNKFVYDNVGKAN
+529 TGLNMFIYDNVGKAN

-594 RHMANAR
+594 RHMANAK

-613 TQASYTGKQVWAAQ
+613 TQANYTGKQVWAAQ

-652 PNALLNL
+652 PNALLNF

>member
-12 VAVMSAATTAYAEN
+12 VAVMSAATAAYAEN
-26 KDDTIVVTAS
+26 KEDTIVVTAS

-202 YGGMNYRREDHLQ
+202 YGGLNYRREDHLQ

-228 KLAFTPI
+228 KLAFTPV

-248 QEHTSTPGKSIADS
+248 QEHTSTPGKSIADFS
-262 ANFGT
+262 ERGGLK
-267 ITNQAKDKLETNNN
+267 QKNNKSEVHN
-281 RNHWALTW
+281 DRNHWALTW
-289 KGDWDEINSEL
+289 KGDWDEINSEV
-300 SVYQENTIRKTR
+300 SVYQENTVRKTN
-312 TGTREMGNETW
+312 TGKWNKVNEDW
-323 NMAYDHRQPEITN
+323 VMAYDARRPEVTN

-347 PSNILTLGG
+347 PSNVLTVGG

-366 SVTDSIS
+366 SAIKNKQTVTEKI
-373 VPDGKG
+373 
-379 GTKLQPVYASESV
+379 TA
-392 SVDQKALFVE
+392 DQKALFVE

-414 GGLRMND
+414 GGLRMDD

-461 SPNFG
+461 SPSFG
-466 TSTQGGNAVM
+466 TSTQGGAAIM

-497 HESGFSVSAT
+497 HESGFSASAT

-519 YQDGTEKDPI
+519 YQVAGQTDPL
-529 TGLNKFVYDNVGKAN
+529 TGLNMFIYDNVGKAN

-613 TQASYTGKQVWAAQ
+613 TQANYTGKQVWAAQ

-652 PNALLNL
+652 PNALLNF

>member
-12 VAVMSAATTAYAEN
+12 VAVMSAATAAYAEN

-202 YGGMNYRREDHLQ
+202 YGGLNYRREDKLL

-228 KLAFTPI
+228 KLAFTPV

-248 QEHTSTPGKSIADS
+248 QEHTSTPGKSID
-262 ANFGT
+262 
-267 ITNQAKDKLETNNN
+267 ETATRGGIVQKNNKSEVHN
-281 RNHWALTW
+281 DRNHWALTW
-289 KGDWDEINSEL
+289 KGDWDEINSEV
-300 SVYQENTIRKTR
+300 SVYQENTIRKTN
-312 TGTREMGNETW
+312 TGKW
-323 NMAYDHRQPEITN
+323 NKVSEDWVMAYEARQPEVTN

-347 PSNILTLGG
+347 PSNILTVGG

-366 SVTDSIS
+366 SVIKNKQT
-373 VPDGKG
+373 VTEKM
-379 GTKLQPVYASESV
+379 TAE
-392 SVDQKALFVE
+392 QKALFVE

-414 GGLRMND
+414 GGLRMDD

-466 TSTQGGNAVM
+466 TSTQGGAAIM

-497 HESGFSVSAT
+497 HESGFSASAT

-519 YQDGTEKDPI
+519 YQVAGQTDPL
-529 TGLNKFVYDNVGKAN
+529 TGLNMFIYDNVGKAN

-613 TQASYTGKQVWAAQ
+613 TQANYTGKQVWAAQ

-652 PNALLNL
+652 PNALLNF

-668 GDDIDTNGNWQ
+668 GDDIETNGNWQ

>member
-12 VAVMSAATTAYAEN
+12 VAVMSAATAAYAEN

-202 YGGMNYRREDHLQ
+202 YGGLNYRREDKLL

-248 QEHTSTPGKSIADS
+248 QEHTSTPGKSID
-262 ANFGT
+262 
-267 ITNQAKDKLETNNN
+267 ETTTRGGIVQKNNKSEVHNN

-289 KGDWDEINSEL
+289 KGDWDEINSEV
-300 SVYQENTIRKTR
+300 SVYQENTIRKTN
-312 TGTREMGNETW
+312 TGKW
-323 NMAYDHRQPEITN
+323 NKVSEDWVMAYEARQPEVTN

-347 PSNILTLGG
+347 PSNVLTVGG

-366 SVTDSIS
+366 SMIKNKQTVTE
-373 VPDGKG
+373 KM
-379 GTKLQPVYASESV
+379 TAE
-392 SVDQKALFVE
+392 QKALFVE

-414 GGLRMND
+414 GGLRMDD

-466 TSTQGGNAVM
+466 TSTQGGAAIM

-497 HESGFSVSAT
+497 HESGFSASAT

-519 YQDGTEKDPI
+519 YQVAGQTDPL
-529 TGLNKFVYDNVGKAN
+529 TGLNMFIYDNVGKAN

-613 TQASYTGKQVWAAQ
+613 TQANYTGKQVWAAQ

-652 PNALLNL
+652 PNALLNF

-668 GDDIDTNGNWQ
+668 GDDIETNGNWQ

>member
-12 VAVMSAATTAYAEN
+12 VAVMSAATAAYAEN
-26 KDDTIVVTAS
+26 KEDTIVVTAS

-202 YGGMNYRREDHLQ
+202 YGGLNYRREDKLQ

-228 KLAFTPI
+228 KLAFTPV

-248 QEHTSTPGKSIADS
+248 QEHTSTPGKSIADF
-262 ANFGT
+262 ADRGGLK
-267 ITNQAKDKLETNNN
+267 QKNNKSEVHN
-281 RNHWALTW
+281 DRNHWALTW
-289 KGDWDEINSEL
+289 KGDWDEINSEV
-300 SVYQENTIRKTR
+300 SVYQENTVRKTN
-312 TGTREMGNETW
+312 TGKW
-323 NMAYDHRQPEITN
+323 NKVSEDWVMAYEARRPEVTN
-336 TVVDGKVTAFL
+336 TVVDGKVIAFL
-347 PSNILTLGG
+347 PSNILTVGG

-366 SVTDSIS
+366 SAIKNKQTVTEKI
-373 VPDGKG
+373 
-379 GTKLQPVYASESV
+379 TA
-392 SVDQKALFVE
+392 DQKALFVE
-402 DEFSVTDDLTLT
+402 DEFRVTDDLTLT
-414 GGLRMND
+414 GGLRMDD

-466 TSTQGGNAVM
+466 TSTQGGAAIM

-519 YQDGTEKDPI
+519 YQVAGETDPL
-529 TGLNKFVYDNVGKAN
+529 TGLNMFIYDNVGKAN

-594 RHMANAR
+594 RHMANAK
-601 LDWQYRPDMNFY
+601 LDWQYRPDMSFY
-613 TQASYTGKQVWAAQ
+613 TQANYTGKQVWAAQ

-637 SGITTLD
+637 NGITTLD

-652 PNALLNL
+652 PNALLNF